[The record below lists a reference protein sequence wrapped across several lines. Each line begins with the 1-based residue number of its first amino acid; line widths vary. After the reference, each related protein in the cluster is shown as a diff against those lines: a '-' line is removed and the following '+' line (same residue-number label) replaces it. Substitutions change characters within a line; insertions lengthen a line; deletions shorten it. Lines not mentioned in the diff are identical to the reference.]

1 MADPDQKAGAGR
13 LDFASLKNAK
23 PEDLHA
29 AGDAYDALHKAHMQH
44 ASDWKSGTTDRVHGS
59 GWSGP
64 AADAA
69 IPSLDATTTQLHA
82 AETELASIGQTLRD
96 HADLFVLAQSKLR
109 QAVVDAG
116 AKGLTVSDDGTVSWP
131 ASSGPVDA
139 GQEAKQKT
147 AAEDISRRIGAAIT
161 EASAADQALAGL
173 LNGFTQHATSKSGLT
188 LAVAEADQ
196 KATNSP
202 GAPYLRDMPA
212 VGAPPTEVNSWWNN
226 LGPDGRQWFVDHH
239 PENIGNLDGI
249 PAEVRDQVNRK
260 YLDKRLR
267 DLDNLG
273 RPRTKDEEAE
283 YKKLKPIQERL
294 NQDSD
299 AKDGRPHTYVLGIG
313 TEGQGRAILSFG
325 NPDTA
330 TDISSYVPG
339 ITTTPDSL
347 GRAKPG
353 ATPGTNEAEN
363 ALNVW
368 REANKKAKSGGSVA
382 SVVWLG
388 YDPPDVDMRATTP
401 KQALN
406 GAPDYARFVTGL
418 RAANTSGQCPHITSV
433 GHSYGS
439 LLVGQA
445 TKMAAHHGNYTLPDD
460 VVIIGSP
467 GVGVTHASDLG
478 MPAGHVWAGAAN
490 NDPVTQ
496 IPSAAAAAVPW
507 PFGGVVGADPHDL
520 WYGRDPSS
528 DSFGAKRFTVDG
540 WSKSGSW
547 VDFGMHTKYLA
558 PETGGPSLGNVA
570 AIVSG
575 KPDDVHLTEG
585 R

>member
-1 MADPDQKAGAGR
+1 MADPGQKAGASR
-13 LDFASLKNAK
+13 LDFTSLKNVK

-29 AGDAYDALHKAHMQH
+29 AGDAYDALHKAYAQH
-44 ASDWKSGTTDRVHGS
+44 TSDWKSGTTDRVHGS

-96 HADLFVLAQSKLR
+96 YADLFALAQSKLR
-109 QAVVDAG
+109 QAVLDAG
-116 AKGLTVSDDGTVSWP
+116 TKGLTVSDDGTVSWP

-139 GQEAKQKT
+139 GQDGKQKA

-196 KATNSP
+196 KAASGP

-226 LGPDGRQWFVDHH
+226 LGPDGRQWFIDHH

-249 PAEVRDQVNRK
+249 PAEVRDQVNRR
-260 YLDKRLR
+260 YLDKRMNELK
-267 DLDNLG
+267 DKKD
-273 RPRTKDEEAE
+273 RTKEEDAE
-283 YKKLKPIQERL
+283 YKKLRPIWDRL
-294 NQDSD
+294 DQD
-299 AKDGRPHTYVLGIG
+299 ARATDGRPHTYLIGID

-347 GRAKPG
+347 GPAKPG
-353 ATPGTNEAEN
+353 TTPGTNEAEN

-368 REANKKAKSGGSVA
+368 REANKKVKPGGSVA
-382 SVVWLG
+382 SVIWLG
-388 YDPPDVDMRATTP
+388 YDPPDIDIRATTP

-467 GVGVTHASDLG
+467 GVGVKHASDLG
-478 MPAGHVWAGAAN
+478 MPAGHVWAGAATTTRSLRF
-490 NDPVTQ
+490 PRRRPRRCLGPLAGWSGLTRTTSGTGGTRRATRSE
-496 IPSAAAAAVPW
+496 PSGLPSTAGASRGAGWTSGCTPSTWPRRRAVPRW
-507 PFGGVVGADPHDL
+507 ATSP
-520 WYGRDPSS
+520 RSS
-528 DSFGAKRFTVDG
+528 QASPMTF
-540 WSKSGSW
+540 
-547 VDFGMHTKYLA
+547 
-558 PETGGPSLGNVA
+558 
-570 AIVSG
+570 I
-575 KPDDVHLTEG
+575 
-585 R
+585 